1 MNSIIESI
9 LSSPIMHEGE
19 TQENIIQNGFDY
31 FYNYFLKKEVK
42 PNLKEF
48 NIFYDMSSKCS
59 ICTSKFPERFLHSI
73 SFSNKLGDIDKT
85 HEFDIYPCTNDV
97 SIKYCSNNCKMAST
111 DLLEFS
117 YLDRYFCYYR
127 LSRIHWIKD
136 IIDLANDEHQN
147 VSVWMKKKKDK
158 SNKTFTQCF
167 VRYNDILNDFII
179 IFIVLGNSLR
189 FQTAYPVVFKSSKDS
204 LQKDFK
210 AYIDNKKTS
219 EP

>member
-1 MNSIIESI
+1 
-9 LSSPIMHEGE
+9 
-19 TQENIIQNGFDY
+19 
-31 FYNYFLKKEVK
+31 
-42 PNLKEF
+42 
-48 NIFYDMSSKCS
+48 
-59 ICTSKFPERFLHSI
+59 
-73 SFSNKLGDIDKT
+73 
-85 HEFDIYPCTNDV
+85 
-97 SIKYCSNNCKMAST
+97 
-111 DLLEFS
+111 
-117 YLDRYFCYYR
+117 
-127 LSRIHWIKD
+127 
-136 IIDLANDEHQN
+136 
-147 VSVWMKKKKDK
+147 MKKKKDK